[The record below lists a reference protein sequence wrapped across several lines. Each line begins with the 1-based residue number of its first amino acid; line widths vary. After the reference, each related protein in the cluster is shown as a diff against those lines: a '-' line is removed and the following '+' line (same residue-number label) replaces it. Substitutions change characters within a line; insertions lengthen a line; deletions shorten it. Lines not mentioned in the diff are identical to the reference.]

1 MLLKLEIHLALL
13 GGSMGLLAALG
24 QLLIKEKRNENYN
37 LAALTFSLGLLLFQN
52 VSVFTGY
59 CITNQW
65 TLVYHL
71 TLIWIQAPLLY
82 LSYIYLVSPEEEY
95 PVKIYRL
102 FYPVMFAMILDTA
115 SIIAYT
121 LGYIPNLLWIF
132 HDDTPSWLMIKKY
145 LLVAGTLQII
155 FYLLLFLAK
164 MYSAW
169 RYNARNII
177 VVITVAFSFSSLIAT
192 TILLIGYITMNVDCL
207 KIAALLAA
215 AGLITI
221 YPIGQRYHRFF
232 QILRTEVK
240 KGRYKKSLLEGR
252 DVTPVVEQLVSLMD
266 DEKLYRD
273 ETLSLKSL
281 ADCVDMPPQQLSQLL
296 NDRLNTNFSS
306 FVNRY
311 RITEAEEILV
321 EKPERPV
328 LAIAFD
334 VGFNNKTSFYDAFSK
349 FNGVSPHK
357 YRKDRLRSR

>member
-1 MLLKLEIHLALL
+1 MLLQLEIYLALL

-24 QLLIKEKRNENYN
+24 QVLIKDKRNENYN
-37 LAALTFSLGLLLFQN
+37 LAGLSFALGLLLFQN

-59 CITNQW
+59 CIRNQW

-71 TLIWIQAPLLY
+71 TLIWVQAPLLY

-95 PVKIYRL
+95 PVRVYRL
-102 FYPVMFAMILDTA
+102 FLPAMFAFVLDTV
-115 SIIAYT
+115 SIIAYKF
-121 LGYIPNLLWIF
+121 GRIPNLLWIF
-132 HDDTPSWLMIKKY
+132 HDDTASWLMIKKY

-155 FYLLLFLAK
+155 FYLLVFLAK

-192 TILLIGYITMNVDCL
+192 SILLIGYITINVECL
-207 KIAALLAA
+207 KIAALLAS
-215 AGLITI
+215 AGLIAI
-221 YPIGQRYHRFF
+221 YPVGQRYHRFF

-252 DVTPVVEQLVSLMD
+252 DITPVLNQLMSLMD
-266 DEKLYRD
+266 DEKIYRD
-273 ETLSLKSL
+273 ETLTLKSL
-281 ADCVDMPPQQLSQLL
+281 SDSVGMSPQQLSQLL

-311 RITEAEEILV
+311 RVTEAEEILIA
-321 EKPERPV
+321 KPERPV

-334 VGFNNKTSFYDAFSK
+334 VGFNNKTSFYDAFSR
-349 FNGVSPHK
+349 FNGVSPHR
-357 YRKDRLRSR
+357 YRKDKLRSR